1 MRELEKSLD
10 GSMSDFEDEVKPRLF
25 KKAANDFL
33 SDAIDKAFSS
43 IELTYNIKKLDD
55 FAIRATYS
63 GTPYEI
69 TFTLTVVLSDKLG
82 KNDINYKLQRR
93 EDLETGSD
101 DEDLTEASLRD
112 ILSNVNDEYGTD
124 YTERGFIDSEAL
136 EDEAFFLDFDP
147 AEPGKELYAKRG
159 LNAFGGKRGHR

>member
-1 MRELEKSLD
+1 
-10 GSMSDFEDEVKPRLF
+10 LF

-55 FAIRATYS
+55 FAIRATYR

-82 KNDINYKLQRR
+82 KNDVNYKPQRR
-93 EDLETGSD
+93 EELEIDSD
-101 DEDLTEASLRD
+101 DD
-112 ILSNVNDEYGTD
+112 N
-124 YTERGFIDSEAL
+124 
-136 EDEAFFLDFDP
+136 AFDLDFP
-147 AEPGKELYAKRG
+147 EV
-159 LNAFGGKRGHR
+159 